1 MFAGLYVH
9 IPFCINKCPY
19 CDFYSITDLSLKSE
33 FMGALMQE
41 MQLTRNDALQF
52 DTLYM
57 GGGTPS
63 VLDAKNIGQIIEN
76 AHQSYEIL
84 DNAEIT
90 LEVNPGTITA
100 EQLEAYRHTGVNR
113 IIIGVQSFNQA
124 NLHFLGRIH
133 TSTDANLAVKWTR
146 EAGFENIGL
155 DLIYGLPEQTIK
167 SWLLDLRHAVEA
179 EPQHLSCYILTCEPG
194 TPLDKNRQEGR
205 FQPLSERQVSE
216 LFETTLS
223 FLSSHGY
230 VQYEISNFA
239 LARSDRISTENSE
252 PNQSRHNQKY
262 WSFVPYIG
270 LGPSAH
276 SFIELQ
282 RCWNHPSVKKYI
294 HKLAT
299 GRLPLEG
306 KETLSLKQL
315 MIETVY
321 LGLRQT
327 KGISVDDFDKK
338 FGVSFKAMFEE
349 ITTSL
354 EEKGLVKYYHN
365 RCTLTPRG
373 MLFLDSIAAMF
384 TQQIP

>member
-1 MFAGLYVH
+1 
-9 IPFCINKCPY
+9 
-19 CDFYSITDLSLKSE
+19 
-33 FMGALMQE
+33 MGALMQE
-41 MQLTRNDALQF
+41 MQLTRNDSLQF

-113 IIIGVQSFNQA
+113 IIIGVQSFDQA
-124 NLHFLGRIH
+124 NLHFLGRLH
-133 TSTDANLAVKWTR
+133 KSTDANLAVKWTR
-146 EAGFENIGL
+146 DAGFENIGL

-194 TPLDKNRQEGR
+194 TPLDKNLQEGR

>member
-90 LEVNPGTITA
+90 LEVNPETITT

-113 IIIGVQSFNQA
+113 IIIGVQSFDQA
-124 NLHFLGRIH
+124 NLHFLGRLH
-133 TSTDANLAVKWTR
+133 KSTDANLAVKWTR
-146 EAGFENIGL
+146 DAGFENIGL

-276 SFIELQ
+276 SFLEPH
-282 RCWNHPSVKKYI
+282 RRWNHPSVKKYI
-294 HKLAT
+294 HKLAA
-299 GRLPLEG
+299 GKLPLGG
-306 KETLSLKQL
+306 KETLSPEQL
-315 MIETVY
+315 MIEAVY

-327 KGISVDDFDKK
+327 KGISVDAFDKK
-338 FGVSFKAMFEE
+338 FGVSFKAMFGE
-349 ITTSL
+349 ITTGL
-354 EEKGLVKYYHN
+354 REKGLIKYSQN
-365 RCTLTPRG
+365 RCALTPKG
-373 MLFLDSIAAMF
+373 MLLLDSIASMF
-384 TQQIP
+384 I

>member
-33 FMGALMQE
+33 FVGALMHE
-41 MQLTRNDALQF
+41 MQLTRNDALRF

-63 VLDAKNIGQIIEN
+63 LLDAKNISLIIEN

-84 DNAEIT
+84 ANAEIT
-90 LEVNPGTITA
+90 LEVNPGTITT
-100 EQLEAYRHTGVNR
+100 EQLEAYRRTGVNR
-113 IIIGVQSFNQA
+113 INIGVQSFDQA

-133 TSTDANLAVKWTR
+133 TSTDANLAIEWTR

-167 SWLLDLRHAVEA
+167 SWILDLRHAVEA
-179 EPQHLSCYILTCEPG
+179 EPQHLSCYMLTCEPG

-205 FQPLSERQVSE
+205 FHPLSERRVKE

-223 FLSSHGY
+223 FLSAHGY

-239 LARSDRISTENSE
+239 LARSDRIGTQNSE
-252 PNQSRHNQKY
+252 HNQSRHNQKY

-276 SFIELQ
+276 SFLEPH
-282 RCWNHPSVKKYI
+282 RRWNHPSVKKYI
-294 HKLAT
+294 HKLAA
-299 GRLPLEG
+299 GKLPLGG
-306 KETLSLKQL
+306 KETLSPEQL
-315 MIETVY
+315 MIEAVY

-327 KGISVDDFDKK
+327 KGISVDAFDKK
-338 FGVSFKAMFEE
+338 FGVSFKAMFGE
-349 ITTSL
+349 ITTGL
-354 EEKGLVKYYHN
+354 EEKGLIKYSQN
-365 RCTLTPRG
+365 RCALTPKG
-373 MLFLDSIAAMF
+373 MLLLDSIASMF
-384 TQQIP
+384 I

>member
-33 FMGALMQE
+33 FIGALMQE

-90 LEVNPGTITA
+90 LEVNPGTITT

-113 IIIGVQSFNQA
+113 IIIGVQSFDQA

-133 TSTDANLAVKWTR
+133 TSTDANLAVKLTR
-146 EAGFENIGL
+146 EAGFENIGF

-179 EPQHLSCYILTCEPG
+179 EPQHLSCYMLTCEPG

-205 FQPLSERQVSE
+205 FEPLSERQVSE

-230 VQYEISNFA
+230 VQYEISSFA

-276 SFIELQ
+276 SFIELH
-282 RCWNHPSVKKYI
+282 RRWNHSSVKKYI
-294 HKLAT
+294 HKLAA

-306 KETLSLKQL
+306 KETLSLNQL
-315 MIETVY
+315 MIEAVY

-327 KGISVDDFDKK
+327 KGISVDAFDKK
-338 FGVSFKAMFEE
+338 FGVSFKAMFGE
-349 ITTSL
+349 ITTGL
-354 EEKGLVKYYHN
+354 EEKGLIKYSQN
-365 RCTLTPRG
+365 RCALTPRG
-373 MLFLDSIAAMF
+373 MLFLDSIVSMF
-384 TQQIP
+384 I

>member
-33 FMGALMQE
+33 FIGALMQE

-179 EPQHLSCYILTCEPG
+179 EPQHLSCYMLTCEPG
-194 TPLDKNRQEGR
+194 TPLDKNRQEGL

-230 VQYEISNFA
+230 VQYEISSFA

-282 RCWNHPSVKKYI
+282 RCWNHPSVKKYV
-294 HKLAT
+294 HKLAK

-338 FGVSFKAMFEE
+338 FGVSFKAMFGE

-354 EEKGLVKYYHN
+354 EEKGLIKYYQN
-365 RCTLTPRG
+365 RCALTPRG

-384 TQQIP
+384 T

>member
-33 FMGALMQE
+33 FVGALMHE
-41 MQLTRNDALQF
+41 MQLTRNNALRF

-63 VLDAKNIGQIIEN
+63 LLDAKNISLIIEN

-84 DNAEIT
+84 ANAEIT
-90 LEVNPGTITA
+90 LEVNPGTITT
-100 EQLEAYRHTGVNR
+100 EQLEAYRQSGVNR
-113 IIIGVQSFNQA
+113 INIGVQSFDQA

-155 DLIYGLPEQTIK
+155 DLIYGLPEQTIE
-167 SWLLDLRHAVEA
+167 SWILDLRHAVEA
-179 EPQHLSCYILTCEPG
+179 EPQHLSCYMLTCEPG
-194 TPLDKNRQEGR
+194 TPLDNNRQEGR
-205 FQPLSERQVSE
+205 FHPLSERRVKE

-223 FLSSHGY
+223 FLSAHGY

-239 LARSDRISTENSE
+239 LASSDRFGTQNSE
-252 PNQSRHNQKY
+252 HNQSRHNQKY

-276 SFIELQ
+276 SFLEPH

-294 HKLAT
+294 HKLES

-306 KETLSLKQL
+306 KETLSLEQL
-315 MIETVY
+315 MIEAVY

-327 KGISVDDFDKK
+327 KGISVDAFDKK
-338 FGVSFKAMFEE
+338 FGVSFKAMFGE
-349 ITTSL
+349 ITTGL
-354 EEKGLVKYYHN
+354 EEKGLIKYSQN
-365 RCTLTPRG
+365 RCALTPRG
-373 MLFLDSIAAMF
+373 MLLLDSISSMF
-384 TQQIP
+384 I

>member
-33 FMGALMQE
+33 FVGALMHE
-41 MQLTRNDALQF
+41 MQLTRNDALRF
-52 DTLYM
+52 DTLYI

-63 VLDAKNIGQIIEN
+63 LLDAKNISLIIEN

-84 DNAEIT
+84 ANAEIT
-90 LEVNPGTITA
+90 LEVNPGTITT
-100 EQLEAYRHTGVNR
+100 EQLEAYRRTGVNR
-113 IIIGVQSFNQA
+113 INIGVQSFDQA

-133 TSTDANLAVKWTR
+133 TSTDGNLAIEWTR
-146 EAGFENIGL
+146 KAGFENIGL

-179 EPQHLSCYILTCEPG
+179 EPQHLSCYMLTCEPG

-205 FQPLSERQVSE
+205 FHPLSERRVKE

-223 FLSSHGY
+223 FLSAHGY

-239 LARSDRISTENSE
+239 LARSDRIGTQNSE
-252 PNQSRHNQKY
+252 HNQSRHNQKY

-276 SFIELQ
+276 SFLEPH

-294 HKLAT
+294 HKLAA
-299 GRLPLEG
+299 GKLPLEG
-306 KETLSLKQL
+306 KETLSLEQL
-315 MIETVY
+315 MIEAVY
-321 LGLRQT
+321 LGLKQT
-327 KGISVDDFDKK
+327 KGISVDAFDKK
-338 FGVSFKAMFEE
+338 FGVSFKAMFGE
-349 ITTSL
+349 ITTGL
-354 EEKGLVKYYHN
+354 EEKGLIKYSQN
-365 RCTLTPRG
+365 RCALTPRG
-373 MLFLDSIAAMF
+373 MLFLDSITSMF
-384 TQQIP
+384 I

>member
-9 IPFCINKCPY
+9 VPFCINKCPY

-41 MQLTRNDALQF
+41 MQLTRNDALKF
-52 DTLYM
+52 DTIYM

-63 VLDAKNIGQIIEN
+63 LLDSKNISQIIEN

-84 DNAEIT
+84 ANAEIT

-100 EQLEAYRHTGVNR
+100 EQLEAYLHSGVNR
-113 IIIGVQSFNQA
+113 INIGVQSFDQT

-133 TSTDANLAVKWTR
+133 TSIDANLSVKWAR
-146 EAGFENIGL
+146 EAGYENIGL
-155 DLIYGLPEQTIK
+155 DLIYGIPGQTKK

-179 EPQHLSCYILTCEPG
+179 EPQHLSCYMLTFEPG
-194 TPLDKNRQEGR
+194 TPLDSKRQEGR
-205 FQPLSERQVSE
+205 FQPLSDRQVSE

-223 FLSSHGY
+223 FLNLHGY

-239 LARSDRISTENSE
+239 LAPSGGTSTENSE
-252 PNQSRHNQKY
+252 LNQSRHNQKY
-262 WSFVPYIG
+262 WSFAPYIG

-276 SFIELQ
+276 SFLELN
-282 RCWNHPSVKKYI
+282 RSWNHPSVKKYI
-294 HKLAT
+294 QKLEA
-299 GRLPLEG
+299 GKLPIEG
-306 KETLSLKQL
+306 KETLSLEQL

-327 KGISVDDFDKK
+327 KGISVDAFEKK
-338 FGVSFKAMFEE
+338 FGVSFKEMFGE
-349 ITTSL
+349 TTTGL
-354 EEKGLVKYYHN
+354 EEKGLIKYSQN
-365 RCTLTPRG
+365 RCALTPKG
-373 MLFLDSIAAMF
+373 MLFLDSIASMF
-384 TQQIP
+384 I

>member
-90 LEVNPGTITA
+90 LEVNPGTITT

-113 IIIGVQSFNQA
+113 IIIGVQSFDQA

-155 DLIYGLPEQTIK
+155 DLIYGLPEQTIE
-167 SWLLDLRHAVEA
+167 SWLMDLRHAVEA
-179 EPQHLSCYILTCEPG
+179 EPQHLSCYMLTCEPG

-239 LARSDRISTENSE
+239 LARSDRISTQNSE

-294 HKLAT
+294 HKLAA

-315 MIETVY
+315 MIEAVY

-338 FGVSFKAMFEE
+338 FGVSFKAMFGE

-354 EEKGLVKYYHN
+354 EEKGLIKYYQN
-365 RCTLTPRG
+365 RCALTPRG

-384 TQQIP
+384 TQQIA